1 MFLSRVATRSVRPAL
16 AAKAARRP
24 VVTKTT
30 TGLVGLK
37 VDPEGRVNLIA
48 LNEELLEA
56 VKEARRRRP
65 LLRRRPGA
73 TPRPRADPGAQR
85 VQEKHRGDRGVP
97 HQGRVGDGGRASPG
111 ARGARAR
118 PDAAPAQE
126 EAIEEE
132 IGMGQLEELIE
143 SQQEEMGVLKMYIEH
158 KMWEHIDELATEFKG

>member
-56 VKEARRRRP
+56 VKEIPAHNEYRKSIE
-65 LLRRRPGA
+65 A
-73 TPRPRADPGAQR
+73 TAAYRIK
-85 VQEKHRGDRGVP
+85 V
-97 HQGRVGDGGRASPG
+97 AS
-111 ARGARAR
+111 ATE
-118 PDAAPAQE
+118 DE